1 MVAEINNGKV
11 NYHGA
16 DYKFKLVDE
25 KIQKYTSHILV
36 AKDIEILENKSDL
49 SNKDLKDKIIET
61 WFDAGN
67 RRVKDRNKA
76 KRRAKR
82 AAHG

>member
-1 MVAEINNGKV
+1 
-11 NYHGA
+11 
-16 DYKFKLVDE
+16 
-25 KIQKYTSHILV
+25 
-36 AKDIEILENKSDL
+36 DL

-67 RRVKDRNKA
+67 RRVKDRNNA

-82 AAHG
+82 